1 MSVLLEM
8 GCGNSRPITK
18 KKRHFLGINL
28 KSAPIIIIPQ
38 EESGLFED
46 PEFQYL
52 QEHADN
58 DPSKNTPLQWLRPH
72 QMVPNPALYVDGT
85 SRRDVIQGILGDCWL
100 LSTCAA
106 LAKKE
111 ELLHRVL
118 PPDQPLFG
126 PDYR

>member
-1 MSVLLEM
+1 M
-8 GCGNSRPITK
+8 
-18 KKRHFLGINL
+18 GINL

-72 QMVPNPALYVDGT
+72 QMVTNPALYVDGT